1 MKFAD
6 RDQRYFERRSAF
18 AARLKWPMLY
28 EIVDQWPLYVGT
40 GNLARTLAIIELF
53 SLTMDVP
60 GDIAEFGVWKG
71 STSSLLAKVLAI
83 KDPHSPKRIHLFDS
97 FEGLTAFSDEDKAAQ
112 ERKGDYLGSQEVLLS
127 AAAVNEIDDYFV
139 VHKGLIEDTLPHYL
153 NTATQTRFS
162 FVYCDTDLYSSTHII
177 LRQMWTR
184 LTPGG
189 LMVFDEWNSDDFPG
203 EGTAVNEFLDDIRPR
218 ADFVLPPQ
226 TRQPSLAL
234 RKIRDT

>member
-6 RDQRYFERRSAF
+6 KDQRYFDRRTAF
-18 AARLKWPMLY
+18 AERLEWPMLY
-28 EIVDQWPLYVGT
+28 EIIDQWPLYVGT

-83 KDPHSPKRIHLFDS
+83 KDPHSPKKIHLFDS
-97 FEGLTAFSDEDKAAQ
+97 FEGLTAFSDEDKVAQ
-112 ERKGDYLGSQEVLLS
+112 GRKGDYLGSEEVLLS
-127 AAAVNEIDDYFV
+127 SAAVNEIDDYFV

-162 FVYCDTDLYSSTHII
+162 FAYCDTDLYSSTNII

-203 EGTAVNEFLDDIRPR
+203 EGTAVNEFLDEIRPK
-218 ADFVLPPQ
+218 AEFVLPPQ

-234 RKIRDT
+234 RKTRDT

>member
-18 AARLKWPMLY
+18 AERLKWPMLY

-53 SLTMDVP
+53 SLTLDVP

-83 KDPHSPKRIHLFDS
+83 KDPHSPKKIHLFDS
-97 FEGLTAFSDEDKAAQ
+97 FEGLTAFSDEDKVAQ
-112 ERKGDYLGSQEVLLS
+112 GRKGDYLGSEEVLLS
-127 AAAVNEIDDYFV
+127 SAAVNEIDDYFV

-153 NTATQTRFS
+153 KTATQTRFS
-162 FVYCDTDLYSSTHII
+162 FAYCDTDLYSSTNII

-203 EGTAVNEFLDDIRPR
+203 EGTAVNEFLDEIRPK
-218 ADFVLPPQ
+218 AEFVLPPQ

-234 RKIRDT
+234 RKTRDT

>member
-18 AARLKWPMLY
+18 AERLKWPMLY

-83 KDPHSPKRIHLFDS
+83 KDPHSPKKIHLFDS
-97 FEGLTAFSDEDKAAQ
+97 FEGLTAFSDEDKVAQ
-112 ERKGDYLGSQEVLLS
+112 GRKGDYLGSEEVLLS
-127 AAAVNEIDDYFV
+127 SAAVNEIDDYFV

-153 NTATQTRFS
+153 KTATQTRFS
-162 FVYCDTDLYSSTHII
+162 FAYCDTDLYSSTNII

-203 EGTAVNEFLDDIRPR
+203 EGTAVNEFLDEIRPK
-218 ADFVLPPQ
+218 AEFVLPPQ

-234 RKIRDT
+234 RKTRDT